1 MLAEWTSKWIKVID
15 KFNDIVIDDFDYK
28 NGIQGPIKMKHC
40 VKCIAINQCW
50 FLDEEGKKPE
60 EVNYGIE
67 EIIKD
72 TKNKIGLYH
81 YNCHCKK
88 IDIPKP
94 KESDIKL
101 IIPQGKIDWLFKDK
115 SGWIKAMGHEP
126 NNDFLEYLKNQIRT
140 SYTLGK
146 YYIMK
151 IDNHGVAIGIQ
162 LIINGAR
169 EKSGKT
175 YVLSSGWMV
184 FSNGKLKSNT
194 LIADWWKNEVV

>member
-1 MLAEWTSKWIKVID
+1 
-15 KFNDIVIDDFDYK
+15 
-28 NGIQGPIKMKHC
+28 MKHC

-67 EIIKD
+67 EIIK
-72 TKNKIGLYH
+72 NKIGLYQ

-101 IIPQGKIDWLFKDK
+101 IIHQGKIDWLFKDK

-194 LIADWWKNEVV
+194 LIAGWWENEIV

>member
-1 MLAEWTSKWIKVID
+1 
-15 KFNDIVIDDFDYK
+15 
-28 NGIQGPIKMKHC
+28 
-40 VKCIAINQCW
+40 
-50 FLDEEGKKPE
+50 
-60 EVNYGIE
+60 
-67 EIIKD
+67 
-72 TKNKIGLYH
+72 
-81 YNCHCKK
+81 
-88 IDIPKP
+88 
-94 KESDIKL
+94 
-101 IIPQGKIDWLFKDK
+101 
-115 SGWIKAMGHEP
+115 MGHEP